1 MQTGVRA
8 PGASSVSS
16 AAAGVLVTVSDFAGV
31 VGLSGDAPCHKRSD
45 LSANIEAIA
54 PRKMPAKRVNAC
66 AHVSEASS
74 LPPWAWVR
82 QDRIRGRRESGGK
95 HGCVCV
101 SERVGAACFA
111 TWA

>member
-31 VGLSGDAPCHKRSD
+31 VSLSGDAPCHRRSD
-45 LSANIEAIA
+45 VSANIEAVA
-54 PRKMPAKRVNAC
+54 PKMPTQRVNAC
-66 AHVSEASS
+66 AHLSEASS

-82 QDRIRGRRESGGK
+82 QDRMPSG
-95 HGCVCV
+95 
-101 SERVGAACFA
+101 EGASQAA
-111 TWA
+111 SMGVYA

>member
-8 PGASSVSS
+8 PGASSASS
-16 AAAGVLVTVSDFAGV
+16 RAAGVLVTVSDFAGV
-31 VGLSGDAPCHKRSD
+31 VGLSGVAPCHERSD
-45 LSANIEAIA
+45 VSANIEAVA
-54 PRKMPAKRVNAC
+54 PKMPAQRVNAC

-82 QDRIRGRRESGGK
+82 QDRIPGGQESGRN
-95 HGCVCV
+95 HGCVCM
-101 SERVGAACFA
+101 SERVGAACLA